1 MFETENL
8 LSQLN
13 TGGGRR
19 LNNKL
24 EDWTIEVI
32 KYEEKREKILEEND
46 KPVDKSKPSIM
57 HNWSSK
63 RKETESGTENCEEII
78 GGNLQT

>member
-1 MFETENL
+1 MRKHMFETENL

-24 EDWTIEVI
+24 EKT
-32 KYEEKREKILEEND
+32 
-46 KPVDKSKPSIM
+46 
-57 HNWSSK
+57 
-63 RKETESGTENCEEII
+63 G
-78 GGNLQT
+78 Q

>member
-32 KYEEKREKILEEND
+32 NYEEKREKILEEND
-46 KPVDKSKPSIM
+46 KPVDKSKPSNM

-63 RKETESGTENCEEII
+63 RKGDRKWDQK
-78 GGNLQT
+78 L

>member
-1 MFETENL
+1 MRKHMFETENL

-63 RKETESGTENCEEII
+63 RKGDRKWDRK
-78 GGNLQT
+78 L